1 MEGWQEQGQR
11 DKAGGL
17 RPALSPRL
25 PGKWPP
31 FLNHCQLEV
40 GVGSHACLPAHRQ
53 LLISGWGE
61 AEEMLPCSLGDKT
74 GATLP
79 ARDLE
84 LSQPSLRGLWDA
96 GEPLLAGLAS
106 RTAFGDLSM
115 WVGGLAGRTKVSA
128 WVTLSCLWS
137 LQFPLAPLGA
147 EGRRL
152 RLSQA

>member
-1 MEGWQEQGQR
+1 MEGWQEQSQR

-17 RPALSPRL
+17 RPALSPGL

-40 GVGSHACLPAHRQ
+40 GAGSHAGSPVHGQ

-61 AEEMLPCSLGDKT
+61 AEETLPCSLGDKT

-84 LSQPSLRGLWDA
+84 LSQPSLQGLWDA
-96 GEPLLAGLAS
+96 GEPSLAGLAS
-106 RTAFGDLSM
+106 RPAFGDLGM
-115 WVGGLAGRTKVSA
+115 WAGGLAGQTKVS
-128 WVTLSCLWS
+128 VGSPCPTCGHSG
-137 LQFPLAPLGA
+137 FH
-147 EGRRL
+147 
-152 RLSQA
+152 